1 MRFIDRLDIAE
12 KRICK
17 LEYMTAENIQ
27 TENGKQKK
35 KSIVN
40 IQKIRDSVK
49 ISNMYVFRD
58 PEGETREYWTEVIF
72 KWITVENFPMFPK
85 DVKLNIFK
93 TLQFQ
98 TEQRR
103 PHLGISW

>member
-1 MRFIDRLDIAE
+1 MRFIDGLDIAE

-40 IQKIRDSVK
+40 IQKIRDLVK
-49 ISNMYVFRD
+49 NSNMYVFRD
-58 PEGETREYWTEVIF
+58 PEGKQENTEL
-72 KWITVENFPMFPK
+72 K
-85 DVKLNIFK
+85 
-93 TLQFQ
+93 
-98 TEQRR
+98 
-103 PHLGISW
+103 